1 MRRVPYWT
9 VWASSV
15 AVADPHDGA
24 LLQRLFLVRA
34 IFFDYPAAFA
44 PTVFDDEP
52 PFDAENFFGSERV
65 LLRPLQADATNGVLV
80 PVVAWNVAVVV
91 VAVAAAAADIV
102 GAFGVD
108 VVVFDD
114 IVDAAVD
121 IVVHGE
127 VHQ

>member
-1 MRRVPYWT
+1 M
-9 VWASSV
+9 
-15 AVADPHDGA
+15 
-24 LLQRLFLVRA
+24 LLVHA

-52 PFDAENFFGSERV
+52 PFDAENFVGSERV

-80 PVVAWNVAVVV
+80 QVATWNAAAAVV
-91 VAVAAAAADIV
+91 AADIV
-102 GAFGVD
+102 DAFGVD
-108 VVVFDD
+108 VAVFDD

-121 IVVHGE
+121 IVVHAE